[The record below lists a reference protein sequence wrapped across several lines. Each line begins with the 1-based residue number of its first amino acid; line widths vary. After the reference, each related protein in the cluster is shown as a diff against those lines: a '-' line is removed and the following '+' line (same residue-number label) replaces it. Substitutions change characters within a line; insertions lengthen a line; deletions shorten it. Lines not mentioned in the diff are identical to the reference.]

1 QPKSDNNSVKPTEQP
16 KSDDN
21 SVKTAEQPK
30 SHNASKLESKAIQI
44 NNTDKAV
51 NDTQITTSQPSHEA
65 KAETQSDDKQE
76 NKQLPKT
83 GENEAIST
91 TLFGTLF
98 AMLGSLFFFRKRKT
112 DK

>member
-1 QPKSDNNSVKPTEQP
+1 
-16 KSDDN
+16 
-21 SVKTAEQPK
+21 AEQPK
-30 SHNASKLESKAIQI
+30 AHNTSKLEAKAIQI
-44 NNTDKAV
+44 KNTDKAV

-98 AMLGSLFFFRKRKT
+98 AMLGSLLFFRKRKT